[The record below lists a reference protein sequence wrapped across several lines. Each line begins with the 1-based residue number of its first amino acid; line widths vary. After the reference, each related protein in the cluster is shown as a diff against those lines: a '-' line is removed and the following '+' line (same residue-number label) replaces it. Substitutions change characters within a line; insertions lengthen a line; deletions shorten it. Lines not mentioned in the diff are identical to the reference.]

1 MAKRSF
7 GPDAS
12 DATPFALDHLALV
25 SYAPGGGTVSTS
37 ALAKRRECELNVDDD
52 LAASRPS
59 TRPFGAPPAPPCAR
73 CGAPRWFEF
82 QILPQLLG
90 AIEPEADGG
99 GGGGGGGDG
108 AAAANPLAPSAGSL
122 DWGTACVYTCSASCA
137 AADGEYAEEFVWH
150 QAL

>member
-1 MAKRSF
+1 M
-7 GPDAS
+7 
-12 DATPFALDHLALV
+12 DATTDELEV
-25 SYAPGGGTVSTS
+25 
-37 ALAKRRECELNVDDD
+37 ALAVRLMNGHAPTELRLSEAQAFVWVLDALATAAPPPPAPDFEAVRE
-52 LAASRPS
+52 AAARG
-59 TRPFGAPPAPPCAR
+59 RAPPAPPCAR

-99 GGGGGGGDG
+99 GGGGSDG

-137 AADGEYAEEFVWH
+137 GADGGEYAEEYVWH